1 LAADGEGNLVS
12 EESHGSSRTRMT
24 VAEAARA
31 LGISE
36 NAVRKRVKLGR
47 LEHERTSDG
56 RLIVYLDSAAT
67 SATGPER
74 ILDESLAARTER
86 YVRGLEDRVEH
97 LRNEL
102 DHERE
107 AIRENK
113 LIIAALEERISE
125 LEASQTATVE
135 PESRELPPA
144 TIDPND
150 AVMVQFFIT
159 AGASIAA
166 AAVLVISVLNGQVV
180 LAGLAGGLTLLS
192 IASFLSHR
200 WLYRSGTDRIQG
212 RPSESRSEASASRQ
226 EEQHQDHQAIKKKL
240 PLHLDILIQ
249 LFVILALVFG
259 FVRPFVMEAF
269 WIPSGSMI
277 PTLEIGDRVLVN
289 KFIYRFTEPERGDI
303 IVFQSLDNPKE
314 DLIKRVVGVPGD
326 KIAVRSGKLIVNG
339 EPQKE
344 PFTNKKLPDRSFFAQ
359 SKVPKNHVFVMGDN
373 RANSADSRV
382 FGPLPEKNIEGEA
395 FLRFW
400 PPDRIGLL

>member
-1 LAADGEGNLVS
+1 MS
-12 EESHGSSRTRMT
+12 EEPHNSSRTRVT
-24 VAEAARA
+24 VAAAARA

-36 NAVRKRVKLGR
+36 SAVRKRVKRGT
-47 LEHERTSDG
+47 LEHERTSNG

-67 SATGPER
+67 GVTGRER
-74 ILDESLAARTER
+74 VLDESLAARTER

-107 AIRENK
+107 ANWENK
-113 LIIAALEERISE
+113 RLIAALEERISE
-125 LEASQTATVE
+125 LETSQTTTVE
-135 PESRELPPA
+135 PESRERHPP

-150 AVMVQFFIT
+150 AVLVQFLIT

-166 AAVLVISVLNGQVV
+166 AAVLVICVLNGQVV

-192 IASFLSHR
+192 IASFLAHR
-200 WLYRSGTDRIQG
+200 WLFRSGTDHIQG
-212 RPSESRSEASASRQ
+212 RPSEPRSEAPASRQ
-226 EEQHQDHQAIKKKL
+226 EEPHQDRQAVKKKL
-240 PLHLDILIQ
+240 PLPLDFLIQ
-249 LFVILALVFG
+249 LLVILAVVFG

-277 PTLEIGDRVLVN
+277 PTLEIGDRVFVN

-303 IVFQSLDNPKE
+303 IVFESVDNSDE

-326 KIAVRSGKLIVNG
+326 KIAVRGGKLFVNG

-344 PFTNKKLPDRSFFAQ
+344 PYTNKKLSDRSSYA
-359 SKVPKNHVFVMGDN
+359 KTTVPKNHVFVMGDN

-400 PPDRIGLL
+400 PPDRIGLV